1 MPAAIRRFAPDYFIL
16 SLFGAIIVAS
26 LLPAKGGWAHVVDI
40 VTTAAIVLLFFL
52 HGVRL
57 ERSAVIAALTHWPLH
72 LTILGATFILFPL
85 LGLGLHA
92 ALRPAMPEQLWL
104 GLLFLCAL
112 PSTVQSSIAFTS
124 IARGNVAGAVA
135 AAATSN
141 ILGVALAPV
150 IVGLITPAHGIIS
163 PSGIVKIASE
173 LVAPFA
179 IGHLLRPWLGQW
191 AARNKRLLTFTDRG
205 TIVLAVYSAFSVA
218 VNAHIWSQIP
228 PLTLLILVGICSLLL
243 ALVLLITRYGARLL
257 GFSREDEIAIL
268 FCGSKKSLASGLP
281 MARVL
286 FSGPAN
292 AAMIGGVML
301 PLILFHQIQLIV
313 CAWIAR
319 RYGERAKT
327 PVS

>member
-1 MPAAIRRFAPDYFIL
+1 
-16 SLFGAIIVAS
+16 
-26 LLPAKGGWAHVVDI
+26 
-40 VTTAAIVLLFFL
+40 
-52 HGVRL
+52 
-57 ERSAVIAALTHWPLH
+57 
-72 LTILGATFILFPL
+72 
-85 LGLGLHA
+85 
-92 ALRPAMPEQLWL
+92 
-104 GLLFLCAL
+104 
-112 PSTVQSSIAFTS
+112 
-124 IARGNVAGAVA
+124 
-135 AAATSN
+135 
-141 ILGVALAPV
+141 LGVAIAPV
-150 IVGLITPAHGIIS
+150 IVGLITSAHGIIS

-179 IGHLLRPWLGQW
+179 IGHLLRPWLGAW
-191 AARNKRLLTFTDRG
+191 AARNKSLLTLTDRG

-228 PLTLLILVGICSLLL
+228 PATLLILVLICALLL
-243 ALVLLITRYGARLL
+243 ALVLLITRYGARAL

-319 RYGERAKT
+319 RYAER
-327 PVS
+327 P